1 VSDKKR
7 VETRKII
14 DIHDSDEEE
23 EQEMQEQRIRE
34 QS

>member
-1 VSDKKR
+1 

-23 EQEMQEQRIRE
+23 DQEMQEQSIRE

>member
-1 VSDKKR
+1 

-23 EQEMQEQRIRE
+23 EQEMQEQRIRD